1 MKKTIFRKSF
11 VVVSLAAVL
20 ALPAVASAGNNA
32 SFEGTSIKVSFADLD
47 ISNAEGVS
55 ALYKRLQNASE
66 EACGSIAYTQ
76 EKNLNALTRNK
87 TCYQETLGSAVEKVD
102 SDSLRE
108 LHNS

>member
-32 SFEGTSIKVSFADLD
+32 NVENTSVKVSFADLD
-47 ISNAEGVS
+47 ISNADGLNT
-55 ALYKRLQNASE
+55 LYKRLQNASK

-76 EKNLNALTRNK
+76 EKNLSALTRNK
-87 TCYQETLGSAVEKVD
+87 ACYQETLSSAVEKVD
-102 SDSLRE
+102 NDSLRD
-108 LHNS
+108 LHSS